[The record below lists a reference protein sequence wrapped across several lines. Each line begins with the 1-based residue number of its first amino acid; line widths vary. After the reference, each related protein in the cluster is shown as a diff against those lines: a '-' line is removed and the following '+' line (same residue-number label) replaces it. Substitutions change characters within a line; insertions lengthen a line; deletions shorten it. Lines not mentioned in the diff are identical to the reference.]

1 MAELIS
7 EPLTPAGAF
16 DTQAMARGEPGLPS
30 AFRWRDEVFV
40 VRDLLRKWKHSTHE
54 GGHVSGDLYLRR
66 HYYLLRMSDG
76 TLWTVYF
83 LRQSPRSGKATRRWF
98 LYTIERLVDAGGGV
112 WLHGEPQQNEPRDS
126 VPHAVLSTDLTTQT
140 LN

>member
-30 AFRWRDEVFV
+30 AFRWRDEVYV

-54 GGHVSGDLYLRR
+54 GGHTGGDLYLRR

-83 LRQSPRSGKATRRWF
+83 LRQSPRSGKPTRRWF
-98 LYTIERLVDAGGGV
+98 LYTIERLVDAAGGV
-112 WLHGEPQQNEPRDS
+112 WLQNDADQRESRDS
-126 VPHAVLSTDLTTQT
+126 VPHAEPHQDLTTQR